1 MVDSNQLSTP
11 LSELPGTAL
20 QKSEC
25 RNCNSNQLESL
36 FHFSNTFFWYGAENP
51 FLEKNISPKY
61 SDAILLFCN
70 SCGFI
75 GAPVSQS
82 LRNQLNTYYQSPFS
96 VPGATPGQDSKY
108 SNSLAQ
114 SFFSSFSELEPDW
127 LPKNVLEVGCQRGF
141 LLNEFQKRG
150 AKRVVGIEPGKVE
163 LWVDDSGTALDIRR
177 GLLSRDIL
185 KEKDFDLV
193 YSLQVLE
200 HVEDPNEFL
209 QIIFDSLNVEGRLF
223 LAVPN
228 EIFSLKEGNV
238 GMFLFQ
244 HLNYF
249 TSDILQSLLNKNG
262 FNVTGLISSRHRE
275 LMVMAQKMPAG
286 WKASKEGLDINGLR
300 NLLKGYQ
307 RKVTEK
313 LDYIR
318 ALSKKT
324 KEKTLGFYGVAGTSN
339 IFSWIPDLKDNPVAV
354 FDSDSNTWGK
364 PFGGVPCL
372 VQPPKDL
379 DSVENIIPAPFRLHD
394 EIAKY
399 IEGRK
404 VKNLRVH
411 PLY

>member
-1 MVDSNQLSTP
+1 
-11 LSELPGTAL
+11 LPETSP

-25 RNCNSNQLESL
+25 RNCNSKQLESL
-36 FHFSNTFFWYGAENP
+36 FHFPNTFFWYGADNP
-51 FLEKNISPKY
+51 FLAKNISPKN

-70 SCGFI
+70 ACGFI
-75 GAPVSQS
+75 GTPVCES
-82 LRNQLNTYYQSPFS
+82 LRNQLNIYYQSPFS

-114 SFFSSFSELEPDW
+114 SFFSSFSELEADW
-127 LPKNVLEVGCQRGF
+127 IPENVLEVGCQRGF

-150 AKRVVGIEPGKVE
+150 AKRVVGIEPGAVE
-163 LWVDDSGTALDIRR
+163 PWVDDSGIALDIRR

-185 KEKDFDLV
+185 KEKGFDLV

-200 HVEDPNEFL
+200 HVEDPNDFL
-209 QIIFDSLNVEGRLF
+209 QIIFDSLNAEGRLL

-249 TSDILQSLLNKNG
+249 TPGTLQALLNKNG
-262 FNVTGLISSRHRE
+262 FDVTGLISSRNRE
-275 LMVMAQKMPAG
+275 LMVMAQKISAN
-286 WKASKEGLDINGLR
+286 WKENKEGPDIYSLR

-307 RKVTEK
+307 RKVAEK

-318 ALSKKT
+318 ALSIKT

-339 IFSWIPDLKDNPVAV
+339 IFSWIPELKENPVAV

-364 PFGGVPCL
+364 AFGGIPCL
-372 VQPPKDL
+372 VQPPEEL
-379 DSVENIIPAPFRLHD
+379 HSVENIIPAPFRLHD

-399 IEGRK
+399 IESKK
-404 VKNLRVH
+404 VKNLTVH

>member
-1 MVDSNQLSTP
+1 MPETTP
-11 LSELPGTAL
+11 

-25 RNCNSNQLESL
+25 RNCNSNQLDSL

-75 GAPVSQS
+75 GAPVSQI
-82 LRNQLNTYYQSPFS
+82 LRSQLNTYYQSPFS

-127 LPKNVLEVGCQRGF
+127 LPQNVLEVGCQRGF

-150 AKRVVGIEPGKVE
+150 AKRVVGIEPGEVE
-163 LWVDDSGTALDIRR
+163 PWVDDSGAALDIRR

-249 TSDILQSLLNKNG
+249 TPDILQSLLNKNG